1 MKYYYVQLNNM
12 EFKKGDAVTWG
23 ESKHPSAIVVKV
35 YSSNWWRRMLKRI
48 GFKTRINKIKV
59 KIR

>member
-1 MKYYYVQLNNM
+1 M